1 MAKPLRSADI
11 GAATLEPNDYCRST
25 ENWFKVAPNGVSAEN
40 KVPIFE
46 LGSQRMMYVQ
56 LSWPEHPNKQK
67 QVFALASV
75 HQLLSL
81 PLKSGQV
88 VDAVDLMLFSE
99 DPEHPP
105 AIERVTSVLAA
116 KPECACLTRYLIV
129 TKSGNIFPVPLDTQ
143 NSIERSDFELIYVG
157 GNWIAL
163 E

>member
-1 MAKPLRSADI
+1 MAEPLRTADI
-11 GAATLEPNDYCRST
+11 DAGPLEPDDYRKAT
-25 ENWFKVAPNGVSAEN
+25 ESWFKVVPHGVGTGD

-67 QVFALASV
+67 QVFALATV

-81 PLKSGQV
+81 PLKAGQIV
-88 VDAVDLMLFSE
+88 EAVDLMLIPD
-99 DPEHPP
+99 DPAHPP

-116 KPECACLTRYLIV
+116 RPGCACLTRYLIV
-129 TKSGNIFPVPLDTQ
+129 TKDGNIFPIPLDTE
-143 NSIERSDFELIYVG
+143 NSIERTDFELIYFG
-157 GNWIAL
+157 GNWVAT

>member
-1 MAKPLRSADI
+1 MAEPLRSADI
-11 GAATLEPNDYCRST
+11 DAGPLEPDDYRKAT
-25 ENWFKVAPNGVSAEN
+25 ESWFKVMPHGAGTVD

-46 LGSQRMMYVQ
+46 LVSRRMMYVQ

-67 QVFALASV
+67 QVFALATV

-81 PLKSGQV
+81 PLKAGQV
-88 VDAVDLMLFSE
+88 VEAVDLMLIPD

-116 KPECACLTRYLIV
+116 RPGCACLTRYLIV
-129 TKSGNIFPVPLDTQ
+129 TKSGNIFPIPLDTQ

-157 GNWIAL
+157 GNWVAS

>member
-1 MAKPLRSADI
+1 MAEPLRSADI
-11 GAATLEPNDYCRST
+11 DAGPLEPGDYRKAT
-25 ENWFKVAPNGVSAEN
+25 ESWFKVVPHAVDTGD

-67 QVFALASV
+67 QVFALATV

-81 PLKSGQV
+81 PLKAGQV
-88 VDAVDLMLFSE
+88 VEAVDLILFPD
-99 DPEHPP
+99 DPAHPP

-116 KPECACLTRYLIV
+116 RPGCACLTRYLVV
-129 TKSGNIFPVPLDTQ
+129 TKNGNIFPIPLDTE

-157 GNWIAL
+157 GNWIASD
-163 E
+163 